1 MNAGRMKK
9 MQLFKK
15 DSTRFTKAVAL
26 IFTVLLLF
34 TFIISAYFVAEESA
48 HQDCTGENCPVCQT
62 IVMCLNNIRMSADT
76 GACFLIPVLC
86 MVLLCVVSIIR
97 SYDFIGNTLV
107 KQKVRLEI

>member
-1 MNAGRMKK
+1 

-15 DSTRFTKAVAL
+15 ESTCFIKAVAL
-26 IFTVLLLF
+26 IITVLLLL

-48 HQDCTGENCPVCQT
+48 HHNCTGENCPVCQT